1 MSESSRP
8 HAEFRNWTDDKL
20 WKLKWLLEKGQ
31 EREDGSS
38 VCQRL
43 GGLGRLMPGLLL
55 RAVSSLCGR
64 RLGVKLLA
72 RRQGRSICFAQ
83 PLLSIQDI
91 TISFSAREDTA
102 PRGTGVAVTL
112 ASLPCT
118 GLVICN
124 QSFCNN
130 SWCRPLW
137 RSRKTKV
144 RRVSTKR
151 NVSTPRKPAE
161 APLWAVLLPS
171 PTPVHRPNSSQDEPH
186 FNKFG
191 TVSLLWIPAVLKYRN
206 SISEPAYFQP
216 CWQHTALLQ
225 ASQVNEK
232 RWI

>member
-1 MSESSRP
+1 MNYSVQMSWLICFSHCVWVKQASCRIQKLD
-8 HAEFRNWTDDKL
+8 RWLKL

-38 VCQRL
+38 ACQRL
-43 GGLGRLMPGLLL
+43 GGLGWLMPGLLL

-102 PRGTGVAVTL
+102 PRGTGLAVTL

-130 SWCRPLW
+130 SWCRPL
-137 RSRKTKV
+137 
-144 RRVSTKR
+144 
-151 NVSTPRKPAE
+151 
-161 APLWAVLLPS
+161 
-171 PTPVHRPNSSQDEPH
+171 
-186 FNKFG
+186 
-191 TVSLLWIPAVLKYRN
+191 I
-206 SISEPAYFQP
+206 
-216 CWQHTALLQ
+216 
-225 ASQVNEK
+225 
-232 RWI
+232 